1 MASDFDWT
9 ADAVA
14 RLRAFW
20 QDEHSTAEI
29 GRRLGISK
37 NAVVGKAHRLGLPP
51 RPSPILGKG
60 TGERPRA
67 RARIRPGDPSLPP
80 PRPVLGSAPPYPATD
95 SSPPP
100 WTAPPADQPAVPAA
114 ARPTSREPCCWPI
127 GDPGTRGF
135 RTCDAPAQPRK
146 PYCTEHAGVAY
157 VPVQEARGRPAQ
169 IAAQFRWDGPRLD
182 RSLRQIVRS
191 R

>member
-9 ADAVA
+9 AETVA
-14 RLRAFW
+14 HLRALW
-20 QDEHSTAEI
+20 TEGHSTAEI
-29 GRRLGISK
+29 GRRMNTSK

-80 PRPVLGSAPPYPATD
+80 LHPVAQGAPPYPVAD
-95 SSPPP
+95 SVPQPLP
-100 WTAPPADQPAVPAA
+100 RTARPADRPVAPAA
-114 ARPTSREPCCWPI
+114 ARPISREPCCWPI

-146 PYCTEHAGVAY
+146 PYCAEHAKVAY
-157 VPVQEARGRPAQ
+157 VPVQAAHGRL
-169 IAAQFRWDGPRLD
+169 DGPRLD
-182 RSLRQIVRS
+182 RDLQGLVRKP
-191 R
+191 

>member
-29 GRRLGISK
+29 GRRMGISK

-67 RARIRPGDPSLPP
+67 RARI
-80 PRPVLGSAPPYPATD
+80 
-95 SSPPP
+95 
-100 WTAPPADQPAVPAA
+100 
-114 ARPTSREPCCWPI
+114 
-127 GDPGTRGF
+127 
-135 RTCDAPAQPRK
+135 
-146 PYCTEHAGVAY
+146 
-157 VPVQEARGRPAQ
+157 
-169 IAAQFRWDGPRLD
+169 
-182 RSLRQIVRS
+182 
-191 R
+191 